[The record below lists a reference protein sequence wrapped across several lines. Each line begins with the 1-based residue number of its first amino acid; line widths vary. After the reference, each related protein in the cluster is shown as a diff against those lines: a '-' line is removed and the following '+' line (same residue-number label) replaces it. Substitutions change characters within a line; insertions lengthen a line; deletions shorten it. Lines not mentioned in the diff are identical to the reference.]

1 MTDPLS
7 EVADALP
14 RTVEA
19 VAAVAAAVRPDPA
32 VAAVR
37 AERLRR
43 GLVRAEAHHR
53 GRLTEAAGRL
63 RRAIKRRPPGRV
75 RDRMEARLEGVLEEL
90 SYLADPTP
98 LPADVRAIMARELS
112 VNAG

>member
-1 MTDPLS
+1 MPDPVSTL
-7 EVADALP
+7 ADALP

-43 GLVRAEAHHR
+43 GLVRFEAHHR
-53 GRLTEAAGRL
+53 GRLVEAAGRL
-63 RRAIKRRPPGRV
+63 RREVERRRPGRV
-75 RDRMEARLEGVLEEL
+75 RDAMEARLEGVRAEL
-90 SYLADPTP
+90 LALD
-98 LPADVRAIMARELS
+98 AMR
-112 VNAG
+112 